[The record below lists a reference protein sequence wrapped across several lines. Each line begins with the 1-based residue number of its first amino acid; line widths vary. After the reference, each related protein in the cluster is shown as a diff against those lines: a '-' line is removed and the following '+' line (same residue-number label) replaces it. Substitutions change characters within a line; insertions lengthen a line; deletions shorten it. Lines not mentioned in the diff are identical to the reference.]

1 MFGRRYRS
9 AAINELAAAAALPA
23 APDAGRE
30 EAKAKIA
37 AGNNKLAQ
45 YRGPGRRG

>member
-9 AAINELAAAAALPA
+9 ATINELAAAAALPA

-37 AGNNKLAQ
+37 ACNNKLAQ
-45 YRGPGRRG
+45 YRGPDPW